1 MMTTQAERLTMEA
14 NALCNRLAAQASIVR
29 IRGDRKK
36 AARIM
41 RIRRR
46 AVQRW
51 SRRLDKWAVASCGP
65 PVAVLP
71 CRHCGERFGCDNE
84 TR

>member
-1 MMTTQAERLTMEA
+1 MTSAEA
-14 NALCNRLAAQASIVR
+14 ALYYF
-29 IRGDRKK
+29 KK

-46 AVQRW
+46 VVQRW

-71 CRHCGERFGCDNE
+71 CRHCGERFGCDCEDWPVMMAGEAQNE